1 MSEIATPDEDGG
13 IEPGSTV
20 SFIVL
25 AAKKGVQAAAVTLA
39 DPPNNNSNDNKENKE
54 NVPFETSFGAL
65 GVGDSGN
72 ASKEGDMGDGWGN
85 GVGSEPWGESLSS

>member
-39 DPPNNNSNDNKENKE
+39 DPPNNNSNNSDNDKENI
-54 NVPFETSFGAL
+54 PFEDTFAGL
-65 GVGDSGN
+65 GVSDSGN
-72 ASKEGDMGDGWGN
+72 AAKEDGTSDGWGSW
-85 GVGSEPWGESLSS
+85 VA